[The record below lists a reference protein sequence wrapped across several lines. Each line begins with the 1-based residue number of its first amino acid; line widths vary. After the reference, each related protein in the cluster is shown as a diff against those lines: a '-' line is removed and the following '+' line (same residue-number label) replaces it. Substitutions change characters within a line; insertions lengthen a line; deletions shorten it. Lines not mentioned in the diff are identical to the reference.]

1 MMRMGRHFS
10 ATREISYAITAR
22 TRRGR
27 LLIRTVENATGR
39 LKLIRRARGYDREI
53 AAGRN
58 FWDVVPER
66 YRLSLEIISGSLDN
80 IPRTGPVVVLAN
92 HPYGILDGLML
103 GQIMSR
109 TRGDFRILAHKVFS
123 KAEDINDVILPI
135 SFDETREAM
144 ALNLNTRKQALTY
157 LKAGGAVGVFPGGS
171 VSSPRRMF
179 GFPMDP
185 AWRTFTAKMIAK
197 SNAVVVPVFFEGH
210 NSRRFHFFGRVNKT
224 LRTAL
229 LISEFKRRTNRPV
242 RVAIGKPL
250 DRDTLD
256 AYAKDPTAMM
266 DFLRRQTY
274 GLSPKPVNLD
284 EYGRDF

>member
-66 YRLSLEIISGSLDN
+66 YRLRLETISGSLDN

>member
-1 MMRMGRHFS
+1 MQMGKRFS

-27 LLIRTVENATGR
+27 ILIRTVENATGR

-53 AAGRN
+53 AEGRN

-66 YRLSLEIISGSLDN
+66 YKLNLDIISGSLDN
-80 IPRTGPVVVLAN
+80 IPKTGPVVVLAN

-135 SFDETREAM
+135 SFDETREAVQI
-144 ALNLNTRKQALTY
+144 NLNTRKVALEY
-157 LKAGGAVGVFPGGS
+157 LKQGGAVGVFPGGS

-185 AWRTFTAKMIAK
+185 AWRTFTARMISK
-197 SNAVVVPVFFEGH
+197 SGATVVPIFFEGH

-224 LRTAL
+224 MRTAL
-229 LISEFKRRTNRPV
+229 LINEFKRRVGRPV
-242 RVAIGKPL
+242 RVAIGAPL
-250 DRDTLD
+250 DSQALE
-256 AYAKDPTAMM
+256 AYAKDPKAMM
-266 DFLRRQTY
+266 DFLRTKTY
-274 GLSPKPVNLD
+274 DLSPKPVNTQ
-284 EYGRDF
+284 EYGFDF

>member
-1 MMRMGRHFS
+1 MGRHFS

-66 YRLSLEIISGSLDN
+66 YKLSLEVTSGALDN
-80 IPRTGPVVVLAN
+80 IPQSGPVLVLAN

-144 ALNLNTRKQALTY
+144 MLNLNTRKLALQY
-157 LKAGGAVGVFPGGS
+157 LKDGGAVGVFPGGS

-197 SNAVVVPVFFEGH
+197 SGATVVPVFFEGH
-210 NSRRFHFFGRVNKT
+210 NSRRFQFFGRVNKT

-229 LISEFKRRTNRPV
+229 LINEFKRRINRPV
-242 RVAIGKPL
+242 RVAIGTPL
-250 DRDTLD
+250 DRCDLA
-256 AYAKDPTAMM
+256 AYAKDPNAMM
-266 DFLRRQTY
+266 DFLRARTY
-274 GLSPKPVNLD
+274 DLSSRPVNTD